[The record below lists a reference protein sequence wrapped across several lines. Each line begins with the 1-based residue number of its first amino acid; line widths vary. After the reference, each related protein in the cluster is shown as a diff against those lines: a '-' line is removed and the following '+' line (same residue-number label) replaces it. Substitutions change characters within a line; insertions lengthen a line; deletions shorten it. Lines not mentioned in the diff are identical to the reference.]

1 MKKYLFAIIL
11 TAMLSTSLAG
21 CGMTENKSSSNSAGE
36 KTTQAETS
44 SANEAVTTETETNEM
59 EKETSA
65 EPVTTEAESEI
76 PIEAVTTEAE
86 SEISTEPVTTEAETE
101 IFTEIV
107 TTDAV
112 NETPAEE
119 VTTEAEEAKEVFALN
134 GPLARKQNVSEFN
147 NAKVPASFT
156 MNDLVQAYDGTYTLT
171 VTLYGY
177 EYFSAKDIT
186 ALNVGDTVYCLGN
199 PVKVETAE
207 ISGDRVIINGG
218 IENGGRVFRTNDYSV
233 YYESGMNDMK
243 SYYTIGVNSYT
254 LAEDFTMTDN
264 AVMESPK
271 TYTASEFAALS
282 DDVYGFRNRNTIVN
296 TTDGVI
302 SSIVRNYTP

>member
-1 MKKYLFAIIL
+1 MKKYLLSIIL
-11 TAMLSTSLAG
+11 TAMLSMSLAG
-21 CGMTENKSSSNSAGE
+21 CGMTENESSSDSSGE
-36 KTTQAETS
+36 KTTQTEESAATEAVSAETTK
-44 SANEAVTTETETNEM
+44 EQ
-59 EKETSA
+59 EKEVST
-65 EPVTTEAESEI
+65 
-76 PIEAVTTEAE
+76 EAVTTEAE
-86 SEISTEPVTTEAETE
+86 SEISTEAVTTAAESEVPTEAVTTEAES
-101 IFTEIV
+101 
-107 TTDAV
+107 
-112 NETPAEE
+112 E
-119 VTTEAEEAKEVFALN
+119 VPTEAEIEISTEAPAETAEAKEVFALN
-134 GPLARKQNVSEFN
+134 GPMARKQNVSEFN

-156 MNDLVQAYDGTYTLT
+156 MNDLVQAGDGSYTLT

-186 ALNVGDTVYCLGN
+186 ALTAGDTVYCLGT

-218 IENGGRVFRTNDYSV
+218 IENGGRVFRTNDNSV
-233 YYESGMNDMK
+233 YYESGMNSAK
-243 SYYTIGVNSYT
+243 SYYTIGVNTYT

-271 TYTASEFAALS
+271 TYTADEFAALS

>member
-1 MKKYLFAIIL
+1 MKKYLLSIIL
-11 TAMLSTSLAG
+11 TAMLSMSLAG
-21 CGMTENKSSSNSAGE
+21 CGMTENESSSDSSGE
-36 KTTQAETS
+36 KTTQTEESAATEAVSAETTK
-44 SANEAVTTETETNEM
+44 EQ
-59 EKETSA
+59 EKEVST
-65 EPVTTEAESEI
+65 
-76 PIEAVTTEAE
+76 EAVTTEAE
-86 SEISTEPVTTEAETE
+86 SEISTEAVTTAAESEVPTEAVTTEAES
-101 IFTEIV
+101 
-107 TTDAV
+107 
-112 NETPAEE
+112 E
-119 VTTEAEEAKEVFALN
+119 VPTEAEIEISTEAPTETAEAKEVFALN
-134 GPLARKQNVSEFN
+134 GPMARKQNVSEFN

-156 MNDLVQAYDGTYTLT
+156 MNDLVQAGDGTYTLT

-186 ALNVGDTVYCLGN
+186 ALTAGDTVYCLGT

-218 IENGGRVFRTNDYSV
+218 IENGGRVFRTNDNSV
-233 YYESGMNDMK
+233 YYESGMNSAK
-243 SYYTIGVNSYT
+243 SYYTIGVNTYT

-271 TYTASEFAALS
+271 TYTADEFAALS

>member
-1 MKKYLFAIIL
+1 MKKYLFTIIL

-44 SANEAVTTETETNEM
+44 SANEAVTTETATNEM
-59 EKETSA
+59 EKVTSA
-65 EPVTTEAESEI
+65 EP
-76 PIEAVTTEAE
+76 VTTEAE

-119 VTTEAEEAKEVFALN
+119 VTTKAEEAKEVFALN

-207 ISGDRVIINGG
+207 ISGDRVIINDG

-254 LAEDFTMTDN
+254 LAEDFTLTDN

>member
-1 MKKYLFAIIL
+1 MKKYLLSIIL
-11 TAMLSTSLAG
+11 TAMLSMSLAG
-21 CGMTENKSSSNSAGE
+21 CGMTENESSSDSSGE
-36 KTTQAETS
+36 KTTQTEDSAATEAVSAETTKEQEKEVS
-44 SANEAVTTETETNEM
+44 TEAVTT
-59 EKETSA
+59 A
-65 EPVTTEAESEI
+65 AESEI
-76 PIEAVTTEAE
+76 STEAATTATESEAPTEAVTTEAE
-86 SEISTEPVTTEAETE
+86 SEVPTEVVTTEAEVEISTE
-101 IFTEIV
+101 
-107 TTDAV
+107 A
-112 NETPAEE
+112 PAE
-119 VTTEAEEAKEVFALN
+119 TAEAKEVFALN
-134 GPLARKQNVSEFN
+134 GPMARKQNVSEFN

-156 MNDLVQAYDGTYTLT
+156 MNDLVQAGDGTYTLT

-186 ALNVGDTVYCLGN
+186 ALTAGDTVYCLGT

-218 IENGGRVFRTNDYSV
+218 IENGGRVFRTNDNSV
-233 YYESGMNDMK
+233 YYESGMNSAK
-243 SYYTIGVNSYT
+243 SYYTIGVNTYT

-271 TYTASEFAALS
+271 TYTADEFAALS

>member
-1 MKKYLFAIIL
+1 MKKYLFTIIL
-11 TAMLSTSLAG
+11 TAMLSMSLAG

-44 SANEAVTTETETNEM
+44 SANEAVTTETATNEM
-59 EKETSA
+59 EKETSS
-65 EPVTTEAESEI
+65 EP
-76 PIEAVTTEAE
+76 VTTEAE

-119 VTTEAEEAKEVFALN
+119 VTTKAEEAKEVFALN

-254 LAEDFTMTDN
+254 LAEDFTLTDN